1 VAFAFQ
7 ATGAEIASVTVDE
20 DGLISDELPQ
30 RPTALLYLTPSHQF
44 QTGHTLSPARRNDIV
59 AWARRKGCYILED
72 DCDSDLR
79 YEGSPQQAIA
89 ATAPD
94 CTIYLGAFSRTLGA
108 GLRLGYMVVPEQL
121 AGAITAAKGLISNGS
136 PWLEQAALAEM
147 MRTNS
152 YAAHLVRL
160 RAHYKESRDA
170 AGRAS
175 PKLRRRQCQ
184 RSNRGPDA
192 AIVEKVALRARV
204 GVYSLASGGACAARM
219 STLTRR
225 GIILGYGSLLRKQI
239 DQGIAR
245 LSDAIDDA
253 VDDPN
258 ADISAFFC
266 NSGGALSGAVK
277 AHYQASPSGLSF
289 SSPTGSIEPTSS
301 QYKLVAELGTR
312 SGNSDGGGE

>member
-1 VAFAFQ
+1 M
-7 ATGAEIASVTVDE
+7 
-20 DGLISDELPQ
+20 P
-30 RPTALLYLTPSHQF
+30 PTSCDCALTTRRVETRLAAL
-44 QTGHTLSPARRNDIV
+44 RRNFGDV
-59 AWARRKGCYILED
+59 SVSGVTGGLHILW
-72 DCDSDLR
+72 
-79 YEGSPQQAIA
+79 
-89 ATAPD
+89 
-94 CTIYLGAFSRTLGA
+94 
-108 GLRLGYMVVPEQL
+108 RLPPGV
-121 AGAITAAKGLISNGS
+121 
-136 PWLEQAALAEM
+136 
-147 MRTNS
+147 
-152 YAAHLVRL
+152 
-160 RAHYKESRDA
+160 
-170 AGRAS
+170 
-175 PKLRRRQCQ
+175 
-184 RSNRGPDA
+184 PDA